1 MSNKVRILLVEDEPS
16 LIVTLSDMLKNEGY
30 EVECIVDGIAANERI
45 VKDAW
50 DLILLDVILPGMTGF
65 EICRN
70 IRQRGISTPV
80 LILTARGQTSDKVE
94 GLKIGADDYLPKP
107 FEPAELLARIHA
119 LLRRSAVNTRTAS
132 NWFTFG
138 LISVDLA
145 HSRVFRGSER
155 ILLSD
160 REFALLHYLI
170 DHRGS
175 PVSRE
180 RLLLDV
186 WGYNAAISTRTID
199 VHIALLRQK
208 LEADPKNPEFILT
221 VHMQGY
227 RFVG

>member
-1 MSNKVRILLVEDEPS
+1 MSNKLRILLVEDEPS
-16 LIVTLSDMLKNEGY
+16 LVVTLSDMLKSEDY
-30 EVECIVDGIAANERI
+30 EVECAVDGVAANERI
-45 VKDAW
+45 VKDEFN
-50 DLILLDVILPGMTGF
+50 LILLDVVLPGMNGF

-119 LLRRSAVNTRTAS
+119 LLRRSAVRMRTES

-138 LISVDLA
+138 PISVDLA
-145 HSRVFRGSER
+145 HARVFRGGER

-160 REFALLHYLI
+160 REFALLQYLI